1 MYGHFIKSCKQVYY
15 FCRKSHCKSYVIH
28 VEIMGWERGRGD
40 KKIKKHG
47 EKIREEN
54 KLSWITARI
63 LRHKI
68 KTLWYLNLT
77 THRAIYFYQNIEIY
91 SSLTK
96 LEWVECKIFE
106 TLPID
111 VENKD
116 GCQELYR
123 LLECVVRK
131 KKQGA
136 SPTLQHSLTTSD
148 PIHCPWGL
156 NWNGTPKNT
165 NLAMALWLLKI
176 KISQLT
182 HSYNFLKTGCK
193 NIYIFKTN

>member
-68 KTLWYLNLT
+68 RTLWYLNLT

-111 VENKD
+111 VEKTKMAARNFIV
-116 GCQELYR
+116 CWNV
-123 LLECVVRK
+123 LLGRRSKEHLPRY
-131 KKQGA
+131 
-136 SPTLQHSLTTSD
+136 SIHLQLRTQSIA
-148 PIHCPWGL
+148 PEG
-156 NWNGTPKNT
+156 
-165 NLAMALWLLKI
+165 
-176 KISQLT
+176 
-182 HSYNFLKTGCK
+182 
-193 NIYIFKTN
+193 